1 MSNYYRVLIATSRDK
16 RVTKT
21 ITAIFAALHVEGHQ
35 DPVEQDFIGNH
46 LHGTDV
52 SEFIHVHHGS
62 LLKFLQD

>member
-1 MSNYYRVLIATSRDK
+1 M
-16 RVTKT
+16 TKT
-21 ITAIFAALHVEGHQ
+21 ITVIFAALHVEGHQ

-52 SEFIHVHHGS
+52 IEFIHVHHGS